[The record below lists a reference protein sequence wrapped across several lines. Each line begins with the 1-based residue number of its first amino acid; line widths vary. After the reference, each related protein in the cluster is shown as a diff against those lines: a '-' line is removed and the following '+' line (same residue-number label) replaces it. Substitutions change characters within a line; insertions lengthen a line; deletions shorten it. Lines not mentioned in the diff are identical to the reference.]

1 LAAGDLAIEHRQEAL
16 GHRRIAGFDDDLD
29 DQPALAGDEVELV
42 SVLHGTAALDD
53 NVRVRLEQPR
63 T

>member
-1 LAAGDLAIEHRQEAL
+1 M
-16 GHRRIAGFDDDLD
+16 AGFDNDLD